1 MLAFLLIISTFNL
14 NSQSIIKLNSPNEKI
29 QTNIRLGVF
38 VEFEVLY
45 DSEVIVEFSR
55 ISMNINENKILGQ
68 SVKVR
73 KKNAESVSKKI
84 IPVVAEKFASIH
96 EQYNEIELICKG
108 NYSIIFRAYNE
119 GIAWR
124 FATKFKDD
132 IKINSEEVSLN
143 FPKGS
148 TIWFPEEYSFF
159 SHNERYYSFEKID
172 SISKDRFCSLP
183 ALVETKQGI
192 KVLISES
199 DLQDYPGMWLRGT
212 ASAGLT
218 GIFPGMALKENKTS
232 DRDVKVSEY
241 ADYSCITNGRRT
253 FPWRFLAIAKD
264 DGDLITNQMSY
275 LLAEPNKIED
285 TSWIKPGKVAW
296 DWWNAWNIYGV
307 DFEAGVNTETYK
319 YYIDFASKYGI
330 EYIILDEG
338 WYPLGNLLET
348 VPEIDMD
355 EILAYADEKNVGVI
369 LWVIWKTLE
378 DQWTDAFDQF
388 EKWKVKGLKVD
399 FMQRD
404 DQWMVNYYWRVAEEA
419 AKRKMLIDFH
429 GAYKPAGLRR
439 TYPNVITREGLRG
452 LEQSKWTDKNT
463 PSHNVTLPFIRMVA
477 GPMDYT
483 PGAMI
488 NATEKNF
495 KKIFTQP
502 MSMGTRCHQLAMYV
516 VYESPLQMLCD
527 NPSNYLKE
535 PECMEF
541 LSEVPTV
548 WDTTIVLSAKIGN
561 HIALARKHDDKW
573 FLGAMTNWDP
583 RDLEIDLSFLGEG
596 EYKIEIWQ
604 DGLNAKRYAA
614 DFKKKIK
621 AISAKSKLNISL
633 APGGG
638 WVAIISQK

>member
-275 LLAEPNKIED
+275 LLAEPNKIEN

-355 EILAYADEKNVGVI
+355 EILAYAEEKNVGVI

-483 PGAMI
+483 PGAMV

-583 RDLEIDLSFLGEG
+583 RDLEIDVSFLGEG

-621 AISAKSKLNISL
+621 DISAKSKLNISL